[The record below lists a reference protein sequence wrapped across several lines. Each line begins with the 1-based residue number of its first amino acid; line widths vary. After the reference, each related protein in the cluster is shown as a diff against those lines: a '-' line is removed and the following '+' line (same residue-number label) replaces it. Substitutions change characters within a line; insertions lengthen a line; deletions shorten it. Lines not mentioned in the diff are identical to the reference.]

1 MMMHVKNMYVLIY
14 RGFAVSYQHDSTLNV
29 EIADNTK
36 RGIFTRESSARY
48 WIHSGGEWVQFCSP
62 TD

>member
-36 RGIFTRESSARY
+36 RGK
-48 WIHSGGEWVQFCSP
+48 
-62 TD
+62 